1 MRFFARFDRRL
12 QGWGVPPP
20 YIIYSPFTI
29 LCSLFTQAPFQEKP
43 PARVFPLFLRLRGE
57 KFTLSCAFWDAF
69 GVFRRLRTATKG
81 AAFGIRKPFEKA

>member
-29 LCSLFTQAPFQEKP
+29 LCSLFTQAPFQGNPRRGFSLFFSAFAEKNSP
-43 PARVFPLFLRLRGE
+43 FPALFGR
-57 KFTLSCAFWDAF
+57 FW
-69 GVFRRLRTATKG
+69 GVSPSADGDQRRCLWNPQA
-81 AAFGIRKPFEKA
+81 FEKA